1 MRPVFHRRR
10 GLMGACALAAFAA
23 AGATAANAETV
34 VITHAHILTAGPAGE
49 IADGVLVIRD
59 GKIAAV
65 GANAA
70 IPAGARVIDAKGGTV
85 APGFFATNSSL
96 GSVEV
101 NSLGNDLSVD
111 NPEIGAAF
119 DIQYTLNPAS
129 ILLPVARLG
138 GITSAIVMP
147 KPARGRRG
155 GDDDDAADY
164 TAGPGDAGSKSHAL
178 FAGQA
183 VVINLAQGEDILSR
197 AKVGMV
203 VPFGQA
209 GAGVAGGARG
219 AEIVALKAALQD
231 VRDYMKNK
239 AAYDRAG
246 YRELPLSKGDL
257 EALIPVVEGKMPVI
271 ADVHRAS
278 DIRAVLKLA
287 HDEGL
292 KVILD
297 GAEEGWMVAGEIAKA
312 GVPVLLNPLNDRPE
326 SYEMLAATMN
336 NAARLQAAG
345 VTVALESEGGDY
357 RARETRYDAGNAVSH
372 GMPYAAA
379 LAAVTINPA
388 KIFGVGERTGSLE
401 PGKDADL
408 VIWTG
413 DPFEPLSQATA
424 VFIRGAQQPM
434 TSRQLELRDRYKALG
449 GPLPAGYSH
458 P

>member
-1 MRPVFHRRR
+1 MRK
-10 GLMGACALAAFAA
+10 LLLSACALAALTIAA
-23 AGATAANAETV
+23 SAQAETV
-34 VITHAHILTAGPAGE
+34 AITHARILTAGPAGE
-49 IADGVLVIRD
+49 IAQGTLVIRD

-65 GANAA
+65 GPTAA
-70 IPAGARVIDAKGGTV
+70 VPAGARVIDAAGAVV
-85 APGFFATNSSL
+85 APGFFATGSL
-96 GSVEV
+96 LGAVEV
-101 NSLGNDLSVD
+101 GSLGNDLSVN
-111 NPEIGAAF
+111 NPDLGAAF
-119 DIQYTLNPAS
+119 DVQYSLNPES

-138 GITSAIVMP
+138 GLTSAVVMP
-147 KPARGRRG
+147 IPASSRG
-155 GDDDDAADY
+155 GDEDEGDEL
-164 TAGPGDAGSKSHAL
+164 TAGGGDSGSRSHAL

-183 VVINLAQGEDILSR
+183 AVIHLAKGDDLLTR

-219 AEIVALKAALQD
+219 AEIVALKSALQD

-246 YRELPLSKGDL
+246 YRDLPLSKADL
-257 EALIPVVEGKMPVI
+257 EALIPVVQGKMPVI

-287 HDEGL
+287 REEGF
-292 KVILD
+292 KVILS
-297 GAEEGWMVAGEIAKA
+297 GAEEGWLVAADIAKA

-326 SYEMLAATMN
+326 SYEMLASTME

-345 VTVALESEGGDY
+345 VTIAIESDGGAH
-357 RARETRYDAGNAVSH
+357 RARETRYNAGNAVAH

-379 LAAVTINPA
+379 LAAVTLNPA
-388 KIFGVGERTGSLE
+388 KIFGVADRTGSLE

-424 VFIRGAQQPM
+424 VFIQGQQQPM
-434 TSRQLELRDRYKALG
+434 TSRQLELRDRYKDLNRAL
-449 GPLPAGYSH
+449 PPAYAH
-458 P
+458 

>member
-1 MRPVFHRRR
+1 MRR
-10 GLMGACALAAFAA
+10 LLLSACALAALTIAA
-23 AGATAANAETV
+23 SAQAETV
-34 VITHAHILTAGPAGE
+34 AITHARILTAGPAGE
-49 IADGVLVIRD
+49 IAQGTLVIRD

-65 GANAA
+65 GPTAA
-70 IPAGARVIDAKGGTV
+70 VPAGARVIDAAGAVV
-85 APGFFATNSSL
+85 APGFFATGSL
-96 GSVEV
+96 LGAVEV
-101 NSLGNDLSVD
+101 GSLGNDLSVN
-111 NPEIGAAF
+111 NPDLGAAF
-119 DIQYTLNPAS
+119 DVQYSLNPES

-138 GITSAIVMP
+138 GLTSAVVMP
-147 KPARGRRG
+147 IPASSRG
-155 GDDDDAADY
+155 GDEDEGDEL
-164 TAGPGDAGSKSHAL
+164 TAGGGDSGSRSHAL

-183 VVINLAQGEDILSR
+183 AVIHLAKGDDLLTR

-219 AEIVALKAALQD
+219 AEIVALKSALQD

-246 YRELPLSKGDL
+246 YRDLPLSKADL
-257 EALIPVVEGKMPVI
+257 EALIPVVQGKMPVI

-287 HDEGL
+287 REEGF
-292 KVILD
+292 KVILS
-297 GAEEGWMVAGEIAKA
+297 GAEEGWLVAADIAKA

-326 SYEMLAATMN
+326 SYEMLASTME

-345 VTVALESEGGDY
+345 VTIAIESDGGAH
-357 RARETRYDAGNAVSH
+357 RARETRYNAGNAVAH

-379 LAAVTINPA
+379 LAAVTLNPA
-388 KIFGVGERTGSLE
+388 KIFGVADRTGSLE

-424 VFIRGAQQPM
+424 VFIQGQQQPM
-434 TSRQLELRDRYKALG
+434 TSRQLELRDRYKDLNRAL
-449 GPLPAGYSH
+449 PPAYAH
-458 P
+458 

>member
-1 MRPVFHRRR
+1 MRKALF
-10 GLMGACALAAFAA
+10 GACALAVLS
-23 AGATAANAETV
+23 TAARAETV
-34 VITHAHILTAGPAGE
+34 AITHARILTAGPAGE
-49 IADGVLVIRD
+49 IADGTVVIRD

-70 IPAGARVIDAKGGTV
+70 VPAGARVVDGTGRTV

-96 GSVEV
+96 GSVEI

-119 DIQYTLNPAS
+119 DIQYTLNPES

-138 GITSAIVMP
+138 GLTSAVVMP
-147 KPARGRRG
+147 KPGRFRG
-155 GDDDDAADY
+155 GADDEDDAAAY
-164 TAGPGDAGSKSHAL
+164 TAGPGPEASKSHAL

-183 VVINLAQGEDILSR
+183 AVIHLSKGEEILTR

-203 VPFGQA
+203 APFGQA
-209 GAGVAGGARG
+209 GAGIAGGARG
-219 AEIVALKAALQD
+219 AQIVAFKTALQD

-239 AAYDRAG
+239 AAYDRAA
-246 YRELPLSKGDL
+246 YRDLPLSKADL
-257 EALIPVVEGKMPVI
+257 EALIPVVQGRMPVI

-287 HDEGL
+287 REEGI

-297 GAEEGWMVAGEIAKA
+297 GAEEGWLVAGEIAKA

-326 SYEMLAATMN
+326 SYEMLASTMD

-345 VTVALESEGGDY
+345 VTVAIESEGGDY
-357 RARETRYDAGNAVSH
+357 RARETRYDAGNAVAH

-388 KIFGVGERTGSLE
+388 RIFGVADRTGSLE

-413 DPFEPLSQATA
+413 DPFEPLSQPTA
-424 VFIRGAQQPM
+424 VFIHGAQQPM
-434 TSRQLELRDRYKALG
+434 TSRQLELRDRYKDLAR
-449 GPLPAGYSH
+449 PLPPAYVH

>member
-1 MRPVFHRRR
+1 MRK
-10 GLMGACALAAFAA
+10 LLLSACALAAITIAA
-23 AGATAANAETV
+23 SAQAETV
-34 VITHAHILTAGPAGE
+34 AITHARILTAGPAGE
-49 IADGVLVIRD
+49 IAQGTLVIRD

-65 GANAA
+65 GPTAA
-70 IPAGARVIDAKGGTV
+70 VPAGARVIDAAGAVV
-85 APGFFATNSSL
+85 APGFFATGSL
-96 GSVEV
+96 LGAVEV
-101 NSLGNDLSVD
+101 GSLGNDLSVN
-111 NPEIGAAF
+111 NPDLGAAF
-119 DIQYTLNPAS
+119 DVQYSLNPES

-138 GITSAIVMP
+138 GLTSAVVMP
-147 KPARGRRG
+147 IPASSRG
-155 GDDDDAADY
+155 GDEDEGDEL
-164 TAGPGDAGSKSHAL
+164 TAGGGDSGSRSHAL

-183 VVINLAQGEDILSR
+183 AVIHLAKGDDLLTR

-219 AEIVALKAALQD
+219 AEIVALKSALQD

-246 YRELPLSKGDL
+246 YRDLPLSKADL
-257 EALIPVVEGKMPVI
+257 EALIPVVQGKMPVI

-287 HDEGL
+287 REEGF
-292 KVILD
+292 KVILS
-297 GAEEGWMVAGEIAKA
+297 GAEEGWLVAADIAKA

-326 SYEMLAATMN
+326 SYEMLASTME

-345 VTVALESEGGDY
+345 VTIAIESDGGAH
-357 RARETRYDAGNAVSH
+357 RARETRYNAGNAVAH

-379 LAAVTINPA
+379 LAAVTLNPA
-388 KIFGVGERTGSLE
+388 KIFGVADRTGSLE

-424 VFIRGAQQPM
+424 VFIQGQQQPM
-434 TSRQLELRDRYKALG
+434 TSRQLELRDRYKDLNRAL
-449 GPLPAGYSH
+449 PPAYTH
-458 P
+458 

>member
-1 MRPVFHRRR
+1 MRK
-10 GLMGACALAAFAA
+10 LLLSACALAALTF
-23 AGATAANAETV
+23 GASAQAETV
-34 VITHAHILTAGPAGE
+34 AITHARILTAGPAGE
-49 IADGVLVIRD
+49 IAQGTLVIRD

-65 GANAA
+65 GPAA
-70 IPAGARVIDAKGGTV
+70 AVPAGARVIDAAGAVV
-85 APGFFATNSSL
+85 APGFFATGSL
-96 GSVEV
+96 LGAVEV
-101 NSLGNDLSVD
+101 GSLGNDLSVN
-111 NPEIGAAF
+111 NPDLGAAF
-119 DIQYTLNPAS
+119 DVQYSLNPES

-138 GITSAIVMP
+138 GLTSAVVMP
-147 KPARGRRG
+147 IPASSRG
-155 GDDDDAADY
+155 GDEDEGDEL
-164 TAGPGDAGSKSHAL
+164 TAGGGDSGSRSHAL

-183 VVINLAQGEDILSR
+183 AVIHLAKGDDLLTR

-219 AEIVALKAALQD
+219 AEIVALKSALQD

-246 YRELPLSKGDL
+246 YRDLPLSKADL
-257 EALIPVVEGKMPVI
+257 EALIPVVLGKMPVV

-287 HDEGL
+287 REEGF
-292 KVILD
+292 KVILN
-297 GAEEGWMVAGEIAKA
+297 GAEEGWLVAGDIAKA

-326 SYEMLAATMN
+326 SYEMLASTME

-345 VTVALESEGGDY
+345 VMVAIESDGGAH
-357 RARETRYDAGNAVSH
+357 RARETRYNAGNAVAH

-379 LAAVTINPA
+379 LAAVTLNPA
-388 KIFGVGERTGSLE
+388 KIFGVADRTGSLE

-424 VFIRGAQQPM
+424 VFIQGQQQPM
-434 TSRQLELRDRYKALG
+434 TSRQLELRDRYKDLNRAL
-449 GPLPAGYSH
+449 PPAYTH
-458 P
+458 